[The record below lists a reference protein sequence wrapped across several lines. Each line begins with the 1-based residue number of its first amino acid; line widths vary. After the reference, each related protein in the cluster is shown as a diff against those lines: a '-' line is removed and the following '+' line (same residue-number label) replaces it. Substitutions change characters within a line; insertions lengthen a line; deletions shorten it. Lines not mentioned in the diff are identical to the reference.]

1 MIRILTTLTL
11 RQLLG
16 RGRVI
21 LLTLMCCLPL
31 LMAVIFAAVDPDDI
45 DPLRWTA
52 RTLQSTMVVALLL
65 PMTALIFGAAAF
77 GSESEDGTAVYILS
91 KPIPRW
97 KIYAAKFLATWGAT
111 VLFVALTVAISGFIA
126 AGGERQGVRL
136 VSAFGVAAVIA
147 AAAYSAVFVTLGILT
162 SRAFIIGL
170 AYVFLWENLITRLFT
185 GTRVL
190 SIRQYALAIAEGA
203 ANVSTNVLDARLAPA
218 SGWILV
224 IIVTAGAAFLGVRRL
239 RAFELGEAG

>member
-1 MIRILTTLTL
+1 MISTLTTLTL

-21 LLTLMCCLPL
+21 LLALMCCLPV
-31 LMAVIFAAVDPDDI
+31 LMAIVFAAVDPDDI
-45 DPLRWTA
+45 NPLRWTA
-52 RTLQSTMVVALLL
+52 RALESTMVIALLL
-65 PMTALIFGAAAF
+65 PMTALIFGTAAF
-77 GSESEDGTAVYILS
+77 GNEAEDGTAVYILS

-97 KIYAAKFLATWGAT
+97 QIYAAKFLATWGAT
-111 VLFVALTVAISGFIA
+111 VAFVAVTVAISGFIA
-126 AGGERQGVRL
+126 AGGEPQGARL
-136 VSAFGVAAVIA
+136 IGAFAVAAIA
-147 AAAYSAVFVTLGILT
+147 AAAGYSAVFVTLGILT

-170 AYVFLWENLITRLFT
+170 AYVFIWENLITRLFT

-218 SGWILV
+218 TGWVLV
-224 IIVTAGAAFLGVRRL
+224 IIVTAGAAYMGVRRL
-239 RAFELGEAG
+239 RAYQLGEAG